1 MSETKK
7 SKSINKKMEELN
19 QKIGWFHTDEFQLDE
34 ATQKYKEAIALAEEI
49 RDDLNNLKNEVD
61 VLAEDFI
68 K

>member
-7 SKSINKKMEELN
+7 PKTINKKMEELN
-19 QKIGWFHTDEFQLDE
+19 QKIGWFHTDEFKLDE
-34 ATQKYKEAIALAEEI
+34 ATEKYKEAISLAEEI